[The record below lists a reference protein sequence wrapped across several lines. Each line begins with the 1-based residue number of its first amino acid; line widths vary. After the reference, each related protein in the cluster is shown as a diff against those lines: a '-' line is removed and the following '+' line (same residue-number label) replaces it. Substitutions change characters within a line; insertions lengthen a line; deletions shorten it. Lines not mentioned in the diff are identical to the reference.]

1 RRPHSRVYHLSISRV
16 LRKLAHR
23 FANITLIKYKCNMF
37 IKIFYFL
44 FHPNELYVNYKLII
58 VIYML
63 QLIQQRNHH
72 KQEMDIVKK
81 IKDERL
87 ILQTLKNVRIAF
99 LFQSLGIIGILG
111 YTGFTEGIDQI
122 TKSPLWL
129 LFILTSMVLSYL
141 QLSVSIDVE
150 EGEKEIKL
158 TPYYKLV
165 LRSLIVGIVMAII
178 YIIFSPERPLLEAI
192 LTGSILFICFLVSYS
207 ISYFIKKR
215 RLQDDDE

>member
-1 RRPHSRVYHLSISRV
+1 
-16 LRKLAHR
+16 
-23 FANITLIKYKCNMF
+23 M
-37 IKIFYFL
+37 
-44 FHPNELYVNYKLII
+44 
-58 VIYML
+58 
-63 QLIQQRNHH
+63 
-72 KQEMDIVKK
+72 KK

-122 TKSPLWL
+122 TNSPLWL

-150 EGEKEIKL
+150 ESEKEIKL

-165 LRSLIVGIVMAII
+165 LRSLIVGIVMAAII
-178 YIIFSPERPLLEAI
+178 YIIFSPERPLFEAI

>member
-1 RRPHSRVYHLSISRV
+1 
-16 LRKLAHR
+16 
-23 FANITLIKYKCNMF
+23 M
-37 IKIFYFL
+37 
-44 FHPNELYVNYKLII
+44 
-58 VIYML
+58 
-63 QLIQQRNHH
+63 
-72 KQEMDIVKK
+72 KK

-99 LFQSLGIIGILG
+99 LFFFFFIIGMLG
-111 YTGFTEGIDQI
+111 YIGLIDGMDQI
-122 TKSPLWL
+122 TNSPLWL
-129 LFILTSMVLSYL
+129 LFMLTSILLAYL

-165 LRSLIVGIVMAII
+165 LHSLIVGIVMAII
-178 YIIFSPERPLLEAI
+178 YIIFNPERPLFEAI

-215 RLQDDDE
+215 RLQDDAE